1 MLCVCVACADVCLC
15 VQSLWSL
22 WVFLRSEAPP
32 GTVFPPRR
40 ALGSSLRGAFTKRR
54 SSGSDDADAN
64 DDDDSAPPSSQHPQA
79 HPQAQ
84 HRDEDA
90 ERDSYE
96 DQLSPSG
103 RMVSSVSSPRLQAL
117 LGVAVGTTAAG
128 GSHHAS
134 SAGGAASGSGGALLE
149 MSGMGSARGSG
160 GGGDGA
166 AEGAPVGVPAG
177 TGRAAAHLRTRSR
190 DVFSLSASDM
200 V

>member
-1 MLCVCVACADVCLC
+1 
-15 VQSLWSL
+15 LWSL

-40 ALGSSLRGAFTKRR
+40 ALGSSLRTAFTKRR
-54 SSGSDDADAN
+54 SSGSDDADGN
-64 DDDDSAPPSSQHPQA
+64 DDDASAPPSQQ
-79 HPQAQ
+79 QAQ
-84 HRDEDA
+84 QAQYRDDDA
-90 ERDSYE
+90 ERDPYE

-128 GSHHAS
+128 GSHHA
-134 SAGGAASGSGGALLE
+134 AGGAASASGGALLE

-166 AEGAPVGVPAG
+166 AEGAPVGVPAA

-190 DVFSLSASDM
+190 DVFSVSASDM

>member
-1 MLCVCVACADVCLC
+1 MR
-15 VQSLWSL
+15 QSLWSL

-40 ALGSSLRGAFTKRR
+40 ALGSSLRTAFAKRR
-54 SSGSDDADAN
+54 SSGSDDADGN
-64 DDDDSAPPSSQHPQA
+64 DDDASAPPAQQ
-79 HPQAQ
+79 QAQ
-84 HRDEDA
+84 QAQYRDDDV
-90 ERDSYE
+90 ERDPYE

-128 GSHHAS
+128 GSHHAF
-134 SAGGAASGSGGALLE
+134 SAGGAASASGGALLE

-160 GGGDGA
+160 GGLDGA